1 MEFDELFVPP
11 NIENDFSA
19 NILTQLFGGIIPR
32 LHGDG
37 DDTIVVANWLET
49 IFTVFN
55 AFCLLA
61 MLIVLSYTI
70 YAMVFDTAA
79 DGKTF
84 GQSADTKFTVL
95 RTVLGVVGFVPIVG
109 GFSLIQVAFLWL
121 MLQGSALADVTW
133 RNVADDM
140 LTGTPLTSGSF
151 SRIPPDSDML
161 VQQFGVA
168 FDALVTGHL
177 CGMNANRIERI
188 LKGDDEITVDEISTT
203 GTTGAIR
210 LRQSPLQL
218 EDTSGF
224 WDGIGGRQVVG
235 MSYQMFFAEEA
246 GGAAFSGR
254 SNYCGSVGATDSY
267 TAQTNGSGGLEVG
280 LMAGRAQQQFAH
292 LAEEVL
298 PVLSES
304 AQAVALS
311 IYEGHRD
318 SSALLEPSR
327 VAVYEAVGSYLS
339 GPAISTTISSDVVE
353 DVHDGLLGMVTTE
366 GWMLAPVWQR
376 GVASTVTSIEFP
388 GDTLSMQAAR
398 NNQISEFLRGEGYSR
413 GERNSSVTREMLAKA
428 DADQDAWDEIASN
441 VVNLS
446 LPDVVTPVN
455 AAMGEVPE
463 SAVNQRVINGLYRG
477 ILNVFS
483 PVATSTADGNF
494 GFVDPMLQV
503 QRQGAILAGAGGTAL
518 AGGVALEVGN
528 NTIIGRSADFFFGT
542 GDAMGMVSSGL
553 TGAGTTLLIVGFIM
567 MIILPLVPM
576 IHFFTAILSWL
587 IQIVE
592 MLFAWPLVI
601 LQLFTPAR
609 EPTLLGGGVSQIL
622 LATLGVFLRPF
633 FMIVGLV
640 LAMMVISVMLYALHT
655 FFGRLMFF
663 DGVSGM
669 DTTGDLADLPG
680 LAGYAASAIDGAM
693 GIVVMIFLLIVY
705 VLLAFL
711 TVLFGSQLISEFGE
725 AAMNLIGAGFG
736 RFTQA
741 GAIADKTI
749 MAGGLGYMGARGV
762 GVRVGSSHQQLN
774 KLRRQAQDG
783 SGRNLP
789 GPTQ

>member
-11 NIENDFSA
+11 DIGNDFSA
-19 NILTQLFGGIIPR
+19 DILTRLFGGIILR
-32 LHGDG
+32 LHGNG

-55 AFCLLA
+55 SFCLLA
-61 MLIVLSYTI
+61 MLVVLSYTI
-70 YAMVFDTAA
+70 YAMIFDTAA

-84 GQSADTKFTVL
+84 GQSADTIYTIL
-95 RTVLGVVGFVPIVG
+95 RTVFGVVGFVPIVG

-121 MLQGSALADVTW
+121 VLQGSALADVTW

-140 LTGTPLTSGSF
+140 LSGTPLTSGSF
-151 SRIPPDSDML
+151 AHIPPNSDML

-188 LKGDDEITVDEISTT
+188 LSGDEEITADEISTT
-203 GTTGAIR
+203 GSTGAIR

-224 WDGIGGRQVVG
+224 WDGLGGRQVVG
-235 MSYQMFFAEEA
+235 MSYQMYFAEEA

-267 TAQTNGSGGLEVG
+267 SAQTDGGGGLEVG
-280 LMAGRAQQQFAH
+280 LMAGRAQQQFSH

-298 PVLSES
+298 PELSVA
-304 AQAVALS
+304 AQAVANS
-311 IYEGHRD
+311 IYGGQRD
-318 SSALLEPSR
+318 SAALLAPSR
-327 VAVYEAVGSYLS
+327 KAVYSAVASYLS
-339 GPAISTTISSDVVE
+339 GPAISTTISSDVVA
-353 DVHDGLLGMVTTE
+353 DVHDGLLNMVTNE

-388 GDTLSMQAAR
+388 GDTLAMQTTR
-398 NNQISEFLRGEGYSR
+398 NNQISDFLRGEGYSR
-413 GERNSSVTREMLAKA
+413 GERNTSVVREMVAKA
-428 DADQDAWDEIASN
+428 DADQDTWDEIASN
-441 VVNLS
+441 VINLS
-446 LPDVVTPVN
+446 LPDVDTPVN

-483 PVATSTADGNF
+483 PVAANTADGNF
-494 GFVDPMLQV
+494 GFIDPMLQV
-503 QRQGAILAGAGGTAL
+503 QRQGSILAGAGGTAL

-528 NTIIGRSADFFFGT
+528 NSIVGRGANFLFGT
-542 GDAMGMVSSGL
+542 GEAVGMVSSGL
-553 TGAGTTLLIVGFIM
+553 TGAGSTLLIVGFIM
-567 MIILPLVPM
+567 LIILPLVPM
-576 IHFFTAILSWL
+576 IYFFTAILSWL
-587 IQIVE
+587 LQIVE
-592 MLFAWPLVI
+592 MMFAWPLAI
-601 LQLFTPAR
+601 LQLFTPAH
-609 EPTLLGGGVSQIL
+609 EPTLLGSSMSRPL
-622 LATLGVFLRPF
+622 LATFGVFLRPF
-633 FMIVGLV
+633 FIIVGLV
-640 LAMMVISVMLYALHT
+640 LAMMVISVMLYVLHT

-711 TVLFGSQLISEFGE
+711 TVLYGSQIISEFGE
-725 AAMNLIGAGFG
+725 TAMNLIGAGLG

-741 GAIADKTI
+741 GAIADKTV

-762 GVRVGSSHQQLN
+762 GMRVGSSHQQLN
-774 KLRRQAQDG
+774 KLRKQGQDG
-783 SGRNLP
+783 SSRNLP
-789 GPTQ
+789 GPTR